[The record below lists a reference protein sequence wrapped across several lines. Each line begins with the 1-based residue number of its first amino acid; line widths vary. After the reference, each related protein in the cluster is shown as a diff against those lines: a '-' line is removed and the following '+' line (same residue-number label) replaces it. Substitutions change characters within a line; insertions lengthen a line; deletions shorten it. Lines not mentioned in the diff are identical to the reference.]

1 LNSQVSGQPPAAP
14 QLACARGKQVG
25 YKRDNAAWSQIA
37 TKGRGLENLTMKAEK
52 QLRRYMPASGDFH
65 YGDYPY
71 YWITRVQNIYHQ
83 RVERLLKRIGA
94 DIPTFRV
101 LFILKA
107 HGTMSISEISENT
120 VTKLSALTRIIQRMK
135 AAKLVEIVRDRNDG
149 RVRKVTLTRKGRTLI
164 DRIEQT
170 TEGLI
175 AASYRG
181 LTDAQITKM
190 NAVLRQIYG
199 NLSKV

>member
-1 LNSQVSGQPPAAP
+1 MTERAEHNAAGTV
-14 QLACARGKQVG
+14 RRNEIG
-25 YKRDNAAWSQIA
+25 YKRNRETRSCW
-37 TKGRGLENLTMKAEK
+37 LERTGPQMIVRK
-52 QLRRYMPASGDFH
+52 QLRRYMPASGDFD

-83 RVERLLKRIGA
+83 RIETLLKPIGA

-101 LFILKA
+101 LFILKS
-107 HGTMSISEISENT
+107 HGILSISEISKIT

-135 AAKLVEIVRDRNDG
+135 AARLVEIVMDRNDG
-149 RVRKVTLTRKGRTLI
+149 RVRKVRLTQKGRTLI
-164 DRIEQT
+164 DRIEQR

-175 AASYRG
+175 AASFRG

-190 NAVLRQIYG
+190 NGALRQIYG
-199 NLSKV
+199 NLSGG

>member
-1 LNSQVSGQPPAAP
+1 MIV
-14 QLACARGKQVG
+14 R
-25 YKRDNAAWSQIA
+25 
-37 TKGRGLENLTMKAEK
+37 K
-52 QLRRYMPASGDFH
+52 QLRRYMPASGDFD

-83 RVERLLKRIGA
+83 RIEKLLKPIGA

-101 LFILKA
+101 LFILKS
-107 HGTMSISEISENT
+107 HGILSISEISKIT

-135 AAKLVEIVRDRNDG
+135 AARLVEIVMDRNDA
-149 RVRKVTLTRKGRTLI
+149 RVRKVRLTQKGRSLI
-164 DRIEQT
+164 ERIEQS

-175 AASYRG
+175 AASFRG

-190 NAVLRQIYG
+190 NAALKQIYG
-199 NLSKV
+199 NLSGG